1 MGLGKGKGAEM
12 SDHCITFSVLILN
25 VFCGILGLLVFILA
39 FWFRF
44 EGQVRTWVGDLGMN
58 QYWTGLY
65 ILMAASSVI
74 ILISICGC
82 TGALTANSCLLATS
96 AFLVLLAI
104 ILELSGG
111 IFMLVH
117 GTHNSKLTP
126 WLEKRFIILIRD
138 SNYNDKAN
146 DLLNVVQENVG
157 CCGSYNYQDFDRSRL
172 AIPESCRDKV
182 SGNVYQDGCVKKF
195 SYFIEKRAG
204 WIAGI
209 ALFIGFLQIILVCL
223 TFVYWKRIRDDD
235 EGDGYKKTRYS
246 TVPTSSAGIRY

>member
-1 MGLGKGKGAEM
+1 MGAGKGRGGEM

-25 VFCGILGLLVFILA
+25 VFCGILGLLVFILG

-44 EGQVRTWVGDLGMN
+44 EGQVRTWVGDLGMT

-65 ILMAASSVI
+65 ILMAAAAVI
-74 ILISICGC
+74 IIISICGC
-82 TGALTANSCLLATS
+82 AGALTANPNLLLTS
-96 AFLVLLAI
+96 AVFVLLAL
-104 ILELSGG
+104 ILELAGG
-111 IFMLVH
+111 IFILVN

-126 WLEKRFIILIRD
+126 WLDKRFVVLIRD

-172 AIPESCRDKV
+172 AIPDSCRDKV

-195 SYFIEKRAG
+195 SYFIEKRTG

-209 ALFIGFLQIILVCL
+209 ALFIGFIQIILVCL
-223 TFVYWKRIRDDD
+223 TFVYWKRIRDDED
-235 EGDGYKKTRYS
+235 PDGYGKSTRYS
-246 TVPTSSAGIRY
+246 TVPTSAGRY